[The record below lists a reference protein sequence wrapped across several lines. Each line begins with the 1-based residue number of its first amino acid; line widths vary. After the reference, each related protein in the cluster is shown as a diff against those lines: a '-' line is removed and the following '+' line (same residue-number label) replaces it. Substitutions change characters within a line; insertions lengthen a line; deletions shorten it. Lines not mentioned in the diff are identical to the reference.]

1 MSKPSQTPLIG
12 GRPLAG
18 QLGGGG
24 LRSGPAL
31 SPLAP
36 KGKRGGKWLL
46 WLLLIP
52 LLLAGLTYLV
62 GKMVEPVQARLEAI
76 PVVGPMLFD
85 EVWPILW
92 NKSATP
98 EPAAAGGDAPAGKT
112 PTPGSSTAGTTAPPS
127 TGGTVPAAD
136 SALSKLMDEA
146 AARLALAEAEEARL
160 KQKEADLKAKEET
173 LKKLQAQLDKAVAE
187 TDALK
192 VQLQGQLRS
201 ELDKVEFVRN
211 MSRTQQAA
219 FFEALT
225 DAEVVRIL
233 KYMTAEEI
241 GKLLGGMNAY
251 RAARIFD
258 MMPALAQPS
267 GTP

>member
-1 MSKPSQTPLIG
+1 MSKPSQTPLMG
-12 GRPLAG
+12 GRSLAG
-18 QLGGGG
+18 PLGGG

-36 KGKRGGKWLL
+36 KGKRGGRWLL
-46 WLLLIP
+46 WLLLIS
-52 LLLAGLTYLV
+52 LLLVGLTYV
-62 GKMVEPVQARLEAI
+62 AGKTVEPVRERLEAI
-76 PVVGPMLFD
+76 PLAGPLLFD

-92 NKSATP
+92 NKPATP
-98 EPAAAGGDAPAGKT
+98 EAKAPAGE
-112 PTPGSSTAGTTAPPS
+112 PAGGQSTAPGTTA
-127 TGGTVPAAD
+127 GGTPSAQD

-160 KQKEADLKAKEET
+160 KQLETDVKAREEAV
-173 LKKLQAQLDKAVAE
+173 KKLQAQLDKAVAE
-187 TDALK
+187 NTALK
-192 VQLQGQLRS
+192 VQLEGQLRS

-225 DAEVVRIL
+225 DSEVVRIL

-241 GKLLGGMNAY
+241 GKILGSMNPY

-258 MMPALAQPS
+258 LMPALAQPPT
-267 GTP
+267 TP

>member
-1 MSKPSQTPLIG
+1 MSKPSQSPLVG

-18 QLGGGG
+18 QLGGG
-24 LRSGPAL
+24 LRGGPAL

-36 KGKRGGKWLL
+36 KGKRGGRWLL

-52 LLLAGLTYLV
+52 LLLLGLTYVV
-62 GKMVEPVQARLEAI
+62 GKTVRPVQERLEAI
-76 PVVGPMLFD
+76 PLAGPLLFD
-85 EVWPILW
+85 DVWPILW
-92 NKSATP
+92 NKPATP
-98 EPAAAGGDAPAGKT
+98 ADDTPAAESNGGQNPAGG
-112 PTPGSSTAGTTAPPS
+112 TAAQPN
-127 TGGTVPAAD
+127 TGGQQSAEET
-136 SALSKLMDEA
+136 ALSKLMDEA

-160 KQKEADLKAKEET
+160 KQKEAELKAREET
-173 LKKLQAQLDKAVAE
+173 VKGLQAQLDKSVTE
-187 TDALK
+187 TEALK

-201 ELDKVEFVRN
+201 EMDKVEFVRN

-241 GKLLGGMNAY
+241 GKILGSMNAY
-251 RAARIFD
+251 RAARIFEQ
-258 MMPALAQPS
+258 MPVLAQPPT
-267 GTP
+267 TP

>member
-1 MSKPSQTPLIG
+1 MSKPSQTPLMG

-18 QLGGGG
+18 PLGGG

-36 KGKRGGKWLL
+36 KGKRGGRWLL

-52 LLLAGLTYLV
+52 LLLLGLTYVV
-62 GKMVEPVQARLEAI
+62 GKTVEPVRERLEAI
-76 PVVGPMLFD
+76 PLAGPLLFD

-92 NKSATP
+92 NKPATP
-98 EPAAAGGDAPAGKT
+98 EAEAPAGETAGGQTQAPGKTASPAAGGTQSAQ
-112 PTPGSSTAGTTAPPS
+112 
-127 TGGTVPAAD
+127 D

-160 KQKEADLKAKEET
+160 KQKEAELKAREET
-173 LKKLQAQLDKAVAE
+173 LKGLQAQLDKSVAE
-187 TDALK
+187 TEALK

-201 ELDKVEFVRN
+201 ETDKVEFVRN

-225 DAEVVRIL
+225 DAEIVRIL

-241 GKLLGGMNAY
+241 GKILGSMNAY

-258 MMPALAQPS
+258 QMPALAKPPT
-267 GTP
+267 TP

>member
-1 MSKPSQTPLIG
+1 MSKPSQTPLMG

-18 QLGGGG
+18 QLGGG

-36 KGKRGGKWLL
+36 KGKRGGRWLL

-52 LLLAGLTYLV
+52 LLLLGLTYVV
-62 GKMVEPVQARLEAI
+62 GKTVEPVRKQLAAI
-76 PVVGPMLFD
+76 PLAGPLLF
-85 EVWPILW
+85 EKVWPILW
-92 NKSATP
+92 NKPETP
-98 EPAAAGGDAPAGKT
+98 EPPAGEKAGGQSPA
-112 PTPGSSTAGTTAPPS
+112 AGTTAPP
-127 TGGTVPAAD
+127 AAGSKQTAED
-136 SALSKLMDEA
+136 SALSKLMAEA

-160 KQKEADLKAKEET
+160 KQLEADLKVREEAI
-173 LKKLQAQLDKAVAE
+173 KVRQAQLDKAVAE
-187 TDALK
+187 TTALK
-192 VQLQGQLRS
+192 VQLEGQLRS

-241 GKLLGGMNAY
+241 GKILGGMNSY

-258 MMPALAQPS
+258 LMPALAQPPA
-267 GTP
+267 TP